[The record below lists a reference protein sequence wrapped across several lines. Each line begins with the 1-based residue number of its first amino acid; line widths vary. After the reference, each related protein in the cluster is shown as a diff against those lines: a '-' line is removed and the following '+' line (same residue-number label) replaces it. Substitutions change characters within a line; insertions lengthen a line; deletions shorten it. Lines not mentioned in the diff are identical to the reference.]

1 MTTWGGGEGGRGDGR
16 PGKGRERGGEG
27 EEAMTFLDQSA
38 AGGLPV
44 LFFFFLSFSV
54 SSSLFL
60 PFRGELSVSS
70 RQGVGRRVAVP

>member
-1 MTTWGGGEGGRGDGR
+1 MGGQ
-16 PGKGRERGGEG
+16 GREERGGGEG